1 MRSLGEFAR
10 ERARRFGEKTLFLY
24 GDTAMSY
31 RAYDEHTD
39 RLARGLAELGLAA
52 GDRVAVLLPNGLE
65 IVETY
70 TAAAKLG
77 AVSVPLNPMF
87 TPREIEYVVNNSG
100 ARVFVT
106 STRDAGRVLTL
117 RDRLPSLRQILVVG
131 DESPGAVQYA
141 RVAAAP
147 PLSSFPAVSG
157 DAVAM
162 ILYTSGTTGNPKG
175 AMLTHAG
182 LLDNARAVVEAV
194 GFRESDRSL
203 CVLPLFHLFAIA
215 FDFLQMMTAGASTV
229 IVERFDAEVTL
240 RAIERH
246 RVSVMVGV
254 PTMFIYLLQ
263 HPARRNHDLSS
274 LRIGDTG
281 GGPVPSALKVQY
293 QREIGMTLLESYGL
307 TEASPVV
314 TIERPGLPRRE
325 GACGITLPGMET
337 RVVDNKGQDM
347 PPGELGELLV
357 RGPNVMKGYF
367 QMPQATAE
375 TIIDGWLH
383 TGDLVQGR
391 RRLCLHGR
399 PAQAHDH
406 LRRLQHLP
414 QGDRERPARP
424 PGRARVRRRGPAR
437 CRQGRDPQS
446 VHRAQAGRPSD
457 GVGDQG
463 VLPAIAGGVQGPAAR
478 RVHGEP
484 AEDGDREEP
493 LQVRMARAT
502 RTAAGLAQPL
512 AEPAQ
517 LRPRPGAQ
525 GHSALHGGANDA
537 GERRGRLGERILW
550 ASALFS
556 ALETAAAQ
564 EPPHPSPNRAEHLR
578 RLGVARPTRR
588 VEHQPPG
595 RGPNEHP
602 VEGQR
607 VAGTAT

>member
-1 MRSLGEFAR
+1 MTSLGEFAR
-10 ERARRFGEKTLFLY
+10 ERARRLGEKTLFLC

-39 RLARGLAELGLAA
+39 RLAGGLAELGLAPD
-52 GDRVAVLLPNGLE
+52 DRVAVLLPNGLE

-70 TAAAKLG
+70 AAVAKLG
-77 AVSVPLNPMF
+77 AVAVPLNPMF

-106 STRDAGRVLTL
+106 STRDAGRVLAL
-117 RDRLPSLRQILVVG
+117 RNRLPSLREIVVVG
-131 DESPGAVQYA
+131 DEIPGAVQFA
-141 RVAAAP
+141 RVAAAAP
-147 PLSSFPAVSG
+147 PASFPAVSG

-194 GFRESDRSL
+194 GFHETDRSL

-229 IVERFDAEVTL
+229 IVERFDAEVAL
-240 RAIERH
+240 RAIEQH
-246 RVSVMVGV
+246 KVSVLVGV

-263 HPARRNHDLSS
+263 HPARRNHDISS

-293 QREIGMTLLESYGL
+293 EREVGMTLLESYGL

-337 RVVDNKGQDM
+337 RVVDGKGQDV

-383 TGDLVQGR
+383 TGDLVRKDTDGYVYMVD
-391 RRLCLHGR
+391 RLKHMIICGGYNIYPKEIENVLHGH
-399 PAQAHDH
+399 PAVLECAVVG
-406 LRRLQHLP
+406 LP
-414 QGDRERPARP
+414 DAVKGEIPKACIVLK
-424 PGRARVRRRGPAR
+424 PGVQVTEAEIKEF
-437 CRQGRDPQS
+437 CRQSLAAYKVPRLIEFMVS
-446 VHRAQAGRPSD
+446 
-457 GVGDQG
+457 
-463 VLPAIAGGVQGPAAR
+463 LPKTATGKIR
-478 RVHGEP
+478 KGE
-484 AEDGDREEP
+484 
-493 LQVRMARAT
+493 L
-502 RTAAGLAQPL
+502 
-512 AEPAQ
+512 
-517 LRPRPGAQ
+517 
-525 GHSALHGGANDA
+525 
-537 GERRGRLGERILW
+537 
-550 ASALFS
+550 
-556 ALETAAAQ
+556 AAAAS
-564 EPPHPSPNRAEHLR
+564 H
-578 RLGVARPTRR
+578 
-588 VEHQPPG
+588 
-595 RGPNEHP
+595 
-602 VEGQR
+602 
-607 VAGTAT
+607 

>member
-1 MRSLGEFAR
+1 MTGLGEFVR
-10 ERARRFGEKTLFLY
+10 ERARRFGEKALFLHADTVVSY
-24 GDTAMSY
+24 G
-31 RAYDEHTD
+31 AYDERTD
-39 RLARGLAELGLAA
+39 RLAGGLAELGLAS

-70 TAAAKLG
+70 AAAAKLG
-77 AVSVPLNPMF
+77 AISVPLNPMF

-100 ARVFVT
+100 ARLFVT
-106 STRDAGRVLTL
+106 STRDAARVLAL
-117 RDRLPSLRQILVVG
+117 RDRLPSLRQIVVAG
-131 DESPGAVQYA
+131 DETPGAVPFA

-147 PLSSFPAVSG
+147 PPSSFPAVGG
-157 DAVAM
+157 DDVAM

-229 IVERFDAEVTL
+229 IVERFDAEAAL

-246 RVSVMVGV
+246 RVSVLVGV

-263 HPARRNHDLSS
+263 HPERPHHDLSS

-293 QREIGMTLLESYGL
+293 QLEVGMTLLESYGL

-337 RVVDNKGQDM
+337 RVVDAKGQDV

-383 TGDLVQGR
+383 TGDLVRKDADGYVYMVD
-391 RRLCLHGR
+391 RLKHMIICGGYNIYPKEIENVLHGH
-399 PAQAHDH
+399 PGVLECAVVGQPDPVKGEIPKACIV
-406 LRRLQHLP
+406 LKP
-414 QGDRERPARP
+414 GAR
-424 PGRARVRRRGPAR
+424 AAEAEIKEF
-437 CRQGRDPQS
+437 CRQSLAAYKVPRLVEFMAS
-446 VHRAQAGRPSD
+446 
-457 GVGDQG
+457 
-463 VLPAIAGGVQGPAAR
+463 LPK
-478 RVHGEP
+478 
-484 AEDGDREEP
+484 
-493 LQVRMARAT
+493 
-502 RTAAGLAQPL
+502 
-512 AEPAQ
+512 
-517 LRPRPGAQ
+517 
-525 GHSALHGGANDA
+525 
-537 GERRGRLGERILW
+537 
-550 ASALFS
+550 
-556 ALETAAAQ
+556 
-564 EPPHPSPNRAEHLR
+564 
-578 RLGVARPTRR
+578 
-588 VEHQPPG
+588 
-595 RGPNEHP
+595 
-602 VEGQR
+602 
-607 VAGTAT
+607 TATGKIRKGELAATAGH